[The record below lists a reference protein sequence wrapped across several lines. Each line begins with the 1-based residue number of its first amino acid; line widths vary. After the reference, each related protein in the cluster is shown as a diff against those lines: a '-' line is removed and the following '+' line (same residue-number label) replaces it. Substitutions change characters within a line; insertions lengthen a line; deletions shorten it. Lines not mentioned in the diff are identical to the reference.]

1 MADNQYEDLVPPGG
15 PTPEKAAIP
24 AFPESNAPSQPEIN
38 IPQFPNAQGTGAP
51 PPPTPLA
58 NPTEDNKKAVSVK
71 DSSKVDS
78 KIVKATGD
86 GKKKKNGKS
95 SETKTKNKVKKN
107 KSKASAD
114 ESQMGSAEERLSTN
128 RPSTLDYCQ
137 VAILITLLVII
148 CLVSIP
154 VLLISRGMFDM
165 ANIKESLEK
174 EE

>member
-114 ESQMGSAEERLSTN
+114 EVSLPERLQKIEWEFRVKWEVQKN
-128 RPSTLDYCQ
+128 VCQ
-137 VAILITLLVII
+137 LIDHL
-148 CLVSIP
+148 
-154 VLLISRGMFDM
+154 LLIIVKLLFS
-165 ANIKESLEK
+165 
-174 EE
+174 